1 MRNDNKSISRREFAK
16 KSASA
21 LAGIPLLHV
30 NNSIFP
36 SLATSEGELEINL
49 FSKHL
54 QFLDYN
60 EMSAQA
66 AEIGFN
72 GLDVTVRPKGHVLP
86 DNVTNDLPRVVE
98 AMKKY
103 GLKPQMMTTNVWDIL
118 QPNEL
123 NVLQTASQLGFTH
136 YRTGWLSYPEEK
148 TIDES
153 MEEFADQAK
162 KLAEVNKQLR
172 LVGCYQN
179 HAGNH
184 VGAPIWDL
192 PPIFAK
198 SDTNFLG
205 CQYDIRHAIVE
216 GGKSW
221 ELDLRRI
228 RPFIKSLVI
237 KDFKWGLK
245 DGVWQPINTPLG
257 EGMVDFVHYF
267 SILKKYKIK
276 VPMSLHLEYDLGG
289 AEQGATT
296 IKMDKKEV
304 FAKMKKDLTFIKE
317 AWKKAEY

>member
-103 GLKPQMMTTNVWDIL
+103 GLKPQMMTTNVWGIL
-118 QPNEL
+118 DRKSIRFY
-123 NVLQTASQLGFTH
+123 T
-136 YRTGWLSYPEEK
+136 LSY
-148 TIDES
+148 
-153 MEEFADQAK
+153 
-162 KLAEVNKQLR
+162 R
-172 LVGCYQN
+172 LV
-179 HAGNH
+179 
-184 VGAPIWDL
+184 
-192 PPIFAK
+192 
-198 SDTNFLG
+198 
-205 CQYDIRHAIVE
+205 
-216 GGKSW
+216 
-221 ELDLRRI
+221 
-228 RPFIKSLVI
+228 
-237 KDFKWGLK
+237 
-245 DGVWQPINTPLG
+245 
-257 EGMVDFVHYF
+257 
-267 SILKKYKIK
+267 IL
-276 VPMSLHLEYDLGG
+276 S
-289 AEQGATT
+289 
-296 IKMDKKEV
+296 
-304 FAKMKKDLTFIKE
+304 
-317 AWKKAEY
+317 